1 MLSTEAYTP
10 SASGALWICID
21 VPGSQG
27 RTVGQNANTGS
38 QTFSKQQVTV
48 HPSQNKEGEAAQATW
63 GIYKATV
70 NNNAGKLYSLFN

>member
-38 QTFSKQQVTV
+38 QTFSKQQITL

-63 GIYKATV
+63 GYIKPLSITMLA
-70 NNNAGKLYSLFN
+70 KLYSLFN

>member
-21 VPGSQG
+21 VSGSHG

-70 NNNAGKLYSLFN
+70 NNNAGQVIFTF

>member
-1 MLSTEAYTP
+1 MISTEAYTP

-27 RTVGQNANTGS
+27 KTVGLNANTGS

-48 HPSQNKEGEAAQATW
+48 HPSQNKEGEAARRGEYIKPLSITMLA
-63 GIYKATV
+63 
-70 NNNAGKLYSLFN
+70 KLYSLFN